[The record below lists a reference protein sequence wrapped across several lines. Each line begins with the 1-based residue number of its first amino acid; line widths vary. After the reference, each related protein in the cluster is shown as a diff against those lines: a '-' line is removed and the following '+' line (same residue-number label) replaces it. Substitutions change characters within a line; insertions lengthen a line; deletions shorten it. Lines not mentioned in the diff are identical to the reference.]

1 MFWSALLDRCWG
13 VLLLLLGTFAGI
25 YGIIRLIAGSAV
37 AGTGFIAG
45 VDNMDDRF
53 LGGLALLFGLG
64 LVLIGLAPIFAPG
77 VLTAFLKVQ
86 LQVFYA
92 N

>member
-45 VDNMDDRF
+45 VNNMGDRF
-53 LGGLALLFGLG
+53 LGGLALLFGVG
-64 LVLIGLAPIFAPG
+64 LVLFGLALIFAPG
-77 VLTAFLKVQ
+77 VLTAFFKGLVTGV
-86 LQVFYA
+86 LR
-92 N
+92 